1 MDHAVQRRVVLAII
15 SLVVISVGSL
25 YWWVRERNTHV
36 YTVGLVYVPS
46 RAFHEQAGGA
56 IKALVKKD
64 ARFKLVEFTAASSS
78 DQLLLS
84 AVCNAGLDSTV
95 DVLVCIGQSSA
106 QTLIK
111 LSQKRGVLKPIVF
124 LGVSNPVELGLI
136 QSIERPGQ
144 NATGVFD
151 EVSSQVLNPVDLL
164 RLAKP
169 KVKNI
174 LMPYAVNDRTN
185 EPHVLNIKESSIKK
199 GIFVLPLAVDNIS
212 QTLIRVA
219 GLWSDHDALMY
230 LVASLWSDHDALM
243 YLEADA
249 LATYGPALGK
259 FASQHNVTMFASS
272 PDGIADAA
280 LTYTLDP
287 SAFAVY
293 IIDLLKRILIN
304 KESPATIP
312 AQLVDG
318 NREFIINTRL
328 CAEQDLKDIDIK
340 RILHTIDTDP
350 AFAPVRGHVKVV

>member
-230 LVASLWSDHDALM
+230 L
-243 YLEADA
+243 EADA